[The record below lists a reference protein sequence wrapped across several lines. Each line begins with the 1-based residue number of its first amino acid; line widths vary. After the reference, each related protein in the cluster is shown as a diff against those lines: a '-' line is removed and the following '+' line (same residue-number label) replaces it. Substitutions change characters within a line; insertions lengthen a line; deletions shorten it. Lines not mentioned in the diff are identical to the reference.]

1 MDGACYEC
9 DGGLVSFNW
18 PCGCGLDWFGHT
30 ADGAQTRDLCFAV
43 QSVGAC
49 LLNCSHEDRIC
60 GRLGFFEISLA
71 VKAILLLLLL
81 FIHSFI
87 VVTWCI
93 SVDDSIGKR
102 PLVLEGCCCCSDLVT
117 VCCRGFRLPHLLDLL
132 KYCNQHVGSLLRIL
146 IQGSS
151 YTDISKSPHYLFQ

>member
-1 MDGACYEC
+1 
-9 DGGLVSFNW
+9 
-18 PCGCGLDWFGHT
+18 LDWFGHT
-30 ADGAQTRDLCFAV
+30 ADGAQTRELCFAV

-60 GRLGFFEISLA
+60 GLLGFFEISLA

-81 FIHSFI
+81 FIHCCDL
-87 VVTWCI
+87 CI

-102 PLVLEGCCCCSDLVT
+102 PLVLEGCCSDLVT

-132 KYCNQHVGSLLRIL
+132 KYCNHHVGSLLRIP